1 MERLI
6 SFTCQIGQTLK
17 SRRYAMDIIFD
28 AIMAFSDVIKN
39 WHERLVPCTSQI
51 RRAAEMPL
59 EVKNWF
65 LENSKTLLGQ
75 INPKYIEK
83 SEPILVLVRRGKND
97 RFHVPASTR
106 EESSRLAK
114 PLSLMKPRVPPNSG
128 TRCFSRRFCTK
139 SKAKNSIRRTGCK
152 KRARNQERNL

>member
-1 MERLI
+1 
-6 SFTCQIGQTLK
+6 
-17 SRRYAMDIIFD
+17 MDIIFD

-83 SEPILVLVRRGKND
+83 SELILVLVRRGKND
-97 RFHVPASTR
+97 RFHVHVSCLNKGRKLAACETPVPHETEVPAEFR
-106 EESSRLAK
+106 HPLFQQKVLYKIESKELN
-114 PLSLMKPRVPPNSG
+114 P
-128 TRCFSRRFCTK
+128 
-139 SKAKNSIRRTGCK
+139 
-152 KRARNQERNL
+152 